1 MKTMQQQHWALEL
14 VLIKG
19 HMSTADQ
26 LFLQHKKTI
35 SLDWQHWCFFLTFFQ
50 DLSAYISDTSKSDC
64 FVENVIQSLN
74 ILEICLRKHGLML
87 DNNYIWSWKKVNFP
101 K

>member
-50 DLSAYISDTSKSDC
+50 DLSAYISD
-64 FVENVIQSLN
+64 VIPVFKYIRN
-74 ILEICLRKHGLML
+74 ML
-87 DNNYIWSWKKVNFP
+87 TKARTNARQ
-101 K
+101 

>member
-35 SLDWQHWCFFLTFFQ
+35 SLDWQHWWFFLTFFQ
-50 DLSAYISDTSKSDC
+50 DLSAYISDTSKSDS
-64 FVENVIQSLN
+64 FVENVIPVFKYIRN
-74 ILEICLRKHGLML
+74 ML
-87 DNNYIWSWKKVNFP
+87 TKERTNARQ
-101 K
+101 

>member
-35 SLDWQHWCFFLTFFQ
+35 SLDWQHWWFFLTFFQ

-64 FVENVIQSLN
+64 FVENVIPVFKYIRN
-74 ILEICLRKHGLML
+74 ML
-87 DNNYIWSWKKVNFP
+87 TKARTNARQ
-101 K
+101 